1 MTERDTDDTGSR
13 LAAEIQ
19 GGIFMGVLV
28 NVGSIMGKEILNLA
42 EGTMIGKVCGV
53 ALTSDNKVAGLK
65 VRPKKIMG
73 VVNVVPFENVKAFGA
88 TITVNDVDG
97 AACADVRDALG
108 KNVITADGNLLGRV
122 EELAFDAETGDI
134 AEIVIKGELMDT
146 MLNGRGILPGEKLVS
161 IGKDVVIAAENI
173 TAEDFQTPA
182 EEVYGDWK
190 ELDELLND
198 IEKENEQIMFGD
210 VDDDDNDEKDF
221 EDKVESTLE
230 GFAKTMEETF
240 KKLKDEVTSDSFK
253 EQTNQAIDRFGAEA
267 KNLFSEMREWVK
279 NIDTDSIKSKI
290 SRKEEPE
297 DVLAADLEAQL
308 ENLTVEKPVLDEE
321 GNVIVWPGQIIGKE
335 EIKIALRGG
344 KLQELLDM
352 ATVSL
357 LKEEPAEEPAVEV
370 VEDAEPEIEVEV
382 IVAEPEISEE
392 DEAFI
397 AEEAA
402 KLEQAEESVEESAE
416 QEEISAGTEEKV
428 EE

>member
-1 MTERDTDDTGSR
+1 
-13 LAAEIQ
+13 
-19 GGIFMGVLV
+19 MGVLV

-53 ALTSDNKVAGLK
+53 ALTPDNKVAGLK
-65 VRPKKIMG
+65 VKSKKIMG
-73 VVNVVPFENVKAFGA
+73 TMNVVPFENVKAFGA

-97 AACADVRDALG
+97 TACADTRDALG

-146 MLNGRGILPGEKLVS
+146 MLDGRGILPGEKLVS
-161 IGKDVVIAAENI
+161 IGKDVVIAVENI

-190 ELDELLND
+190 ELDELLED
-198 IEKENEQIMFGD
+198 IEKENEQIMFED
-210 VDDDDNDEKDF
+210 IDEDDDA

-230 GFAKTMEETF
+230 GFAKTMEETL
-240 KKLKDEVTSDSFK
+240 KKLKDEVTSESFK
-253 EQTNQAIDRFGAEA
+253 EQTNQAIDRFSAEA
-267 KNLFSEMREWVK
+267 KNLFGEMREWVK
-279 NIDTDSIKSKI
+279 NIDTDSIKSRI
-290 SRKEEPE
+290 TRKEEPE
-297 DVLAADLEAQL
+297 DVLAADLVSQL
-308 ENLTVEKPVLDEE
+308 ENLTVAKPVLDED

-335 EIKIALRGG
+335 EIKAALRGG
-344 KLQELLDM
+344 RLQELLDM

-357 LKEEPAEEPAVEV
+357 VKEETAAEPAEKTE
-370 VEDAEPEIEVEV
+370 EPEIEVEV
-382 IVAEPEISEE
+382 FVEETNDAEETAPEIEVEVFVEEPELSEE
-392 DEAFI
+392 DAAFI

-402 KLEQAEESVEESAE
+402 KIEQAED
-416 QEEISAGTEEKV
+416 AGNEEKV